1 MIKLKKDALQQI
13 ELAFCHRFEQVMSAY
28 NKADNLLVV
37 ELMQRGL
44 LSYEDLVEPSKLSLE
59 DEFWSCISVT
69 EKEQHTQDIGRILK
83 FMQAGKMA
91 AAMDEIA
98 ALKDRYISDTTTR
111 QLYSLIEDY
120 MNNKEEY
127 KEEYDA

>member
-13 ELAFCHRFEQVMSAY
+13 ELAIAHRFEEVISAY
-28 NKADNLLVV
+28 NKEDSEEVV
-37 ELMQRGL
+37 ELMQCGL

-59 DEFWSCISVT
+59 DEFWSCISVS
-69 EKEQHTQDIGRILK
+69 EKEKHPQDIKNILK

-91 AAMDEIA
+91 AAMDEVA
-98 ALKDRYISDTTTR
+98 ALKDCYISDTTAR
-111 QLYSLIEDY
+111 QIYSLMEDY

-127 KEEYDA
+127 DA